1 MIEYTGPLESED
13 LRDIADDV
21 MDLEF
26 ALSEKRRERD
36 RMIVQARSQG
46 FSLRAIGD
54 ACMISHQT
62 VQNIVDRASGPDRAS
77 GLDRAA
83 GPVPTTVDEPVRSSN
98 NAAGT
103 PSTSRSAFIR
113 NSTGKSASPIGASPP
128 MLAGVPAAAR

>member
-46 FSLRAIGD
+46 FSLRAIGE

-62 VQNIVDRASGPDRAS
+62 VQNICDRASGPDRA
-77 GLDRAA
+77 GTAE
-83 GPVPTTVDEPVRSSN
+83 PVPTTVDEPGRDE
-98 NAAGT
+98 
-103 PSTSRSAFIR
+103 
-113 NSTGKSASPIGASPP
+113 
-128 MLAGVPAAAR
+128 

>member
-62 VQNIVDRASGPDRAS
+62 VQNICDRAGAV
-77 GLDRAA
+77 GATE
-83 GPVPTTVDEPVRSSN
+83 PVPTTVDEPGRDE
-98 NAAGT
+98 
-103 PSTSRSAFIR
+103 
-113 NSTGKSASPIGASPP
+113 
-128 MLAGVPAAAR
+128 

>member
-1 MIEYTGPLESED
+1 MTTKDYLHEQ
-13 LRDIADDV
+13 LRQIADDV

-62 VQNIVDRASGPDRAS
+62 VQNIVDRASG
-77 GLDRAA
+77 LDRATE
-83 GPVPTTVDEPVRSSN
+83 PVPTTVDEPGRDE
-98 NAAGT
+98 
-103 PSTSRSAFIR
+103 
-113 NSTGKSASPIGASPP
+113 
-128 MLAGVPAAAR
+128 